1 MASFPKRRS
10 HFGRRQNKEMP
21 NMETEAFIKE
31 VKVGFGVFVLGVVRA
46 FFIRVIRGIII
57 LKNKLVSA
65 IKKQIPVETVA

>member
-1 MASFPKRRS
+1 
-10 HFGRRQNKEMP
+10 MP